1 MGNEE
6 MLANAPLFAGFGS
19 AELKRLARD
28 LYPRLYQAGDVILK
42 EGEEAAG
49 FYIVSSGQVE
59 VVKSLGNPK
68 ETVLDT
74 LGPGDFFGE
83 TALLDGYPRSASIR
97 ALEGGQCLVMTRWD
111 FLAGLKSSPDMAVQI
126 LRTLARRLRQT
137 DASLTE

>member
-6 MLANAPLFAGFGS
+6 MLANAPLFSGFGS

-28 LYPRLYQAGDVILK
+28 LYPRQYQAGEVILK

-68 ETVLDT
+68 ETILDT

-97 ALEGGQCLVMTRWD
+97 ALQDGECLVMTRWD
-111 FLAGLKSSPDMAVQI
+111 FIAGLKSSPDMAVQV
-126 LRTLARRLRQT
+126 LRTLARRLRHT
-137 DASLTE
+137 DACLTE